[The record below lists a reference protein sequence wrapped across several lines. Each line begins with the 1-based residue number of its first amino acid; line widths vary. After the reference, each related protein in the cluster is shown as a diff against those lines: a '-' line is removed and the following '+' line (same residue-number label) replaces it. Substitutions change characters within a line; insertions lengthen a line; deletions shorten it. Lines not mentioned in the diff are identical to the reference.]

1 MIHGRTKLNPCADN
15 IAAFSLEFCV
25 VNSNFHTRIGV
36 AYVRQKEIV
45 KKVFH
50 RIYKVLFSF
59 GTKSIFFM
67 HVVFMINTAVF
78 FTFQFSSLPN
88 QYE

>member
-36 AYVRQKEIV
+36 AYVRQKERV
-45 KKVFH
+45 KKGFH
-50 RIYKVLFSF
+50 RSLLRSF
-59 GTKSIFFM
+59 ISSFNFDTEIIFF
-67 HVVFMINTAVF
+67 
-78 FTFQFSSLPN
+78 
-88 QYE
+88 

>member
-36 AYVRQKEIV
+36 AYVRQKERV
-45 KKVFH
+45 KKGFH
-50 RIYKVLFSF
+50 GSLLRNLIKFIHFWHKNDLFL
-59 GTKSIFFM
+59 M
-67 HVVFMINTAVF
+67 HVVFMITNAF
-78 FTFQFSSLPN
+78 FFHFPI
-88 QYE
+88 

>member
-36 AYVRQKEIV
+36 AYVIRAPKRKGEERFSQIFTQKFL
-45 KKVFH
+45 KVH
-50 RIYKVLFSF
+50 LVLAQ
-59 GTKSIFFM
+59 K
-67 HVVFMINTAVF
+67 
-78 FTFQFSSLPN
+78 
-88 QYE
+88 